1 MDSYKELLY
10 VTCLGIGTVLV
21 YNATNFKIIRKF
33 GDTGNY
39 PLCVAAS
46 REFVYVGYSDLRL
59 LQFKLS
65 DFSMVNSVS
74 VNIDG
79 VAVNDQNQVFAMRRY
94 GLVRI
99 YDRALILKETLDLQC
114 ALDKFTG
121 LNHYNSMNSMS
132 MREDKLYLLFNKR
145 VLSVV
150 SVGDWRSM
158 DFYFKKGEGNN
169 TIQ

>member
-1 MDSYKELLY
+1 
-10 VTCLGIGTVLV
+10 
-21 YNATNFKIIRKF
+21 
-33 GDTGNY
+33 
-39 PLCVAAS
+39 
-46 REFVYVGYSDLRL
+46 
-59 LQFKLS
+59 
-65 DFSMVNSVS
+65 MVNSVS

-114 ALDKFTG
+114 ALKKFTG

-132 MREDKLYLLFNKR
+132 MREDKLYILFNKR